1 VRRYHFKEGNLVL
14 DKSRLRSHI
23 VSLIADKIAQT
34 DDIDQLA
41 EWLKTIVGKELKPRS
56 GSDHRYIISSE
67 DIVEAISEARKNPCW
82 KGYKQIGMK
91 KKGKKEVP
99 NCVPESKEI
108 FESVANINWDRVRT
122 DYNYAYN
129 LGLEVNEGRQLVEM
143 GFGKYIG
150 MIFDIIFHKG
160 KHTIDDIKTPA
171 IEFLDDLQSSLLG
184 VEKIIKPKPKQLDLF
199 PDSPPGR
206 RQLKDLNPAQAE
218 KIDVHLFKLEDLAE
232 EYDKLKKKGGSAE
245 ELQKLEDAMQELL
258 KKIDDIRTA
267 PLPKTRP
274 ASKINK
280 STPPDNGDLF

>member
-1 VRRYHFKEGNLVL
+1 VKRYHFVKESNLVL

-23 VSLIADKIAQT
+23 ISLIADKIAQT
-34 DDIDQLA
+34 DDIDQLGQ
-41 EWLKTIVGKELKPRS
+41 WLKLIVGKELSPR
-56 GSDHRYIISSE
+56 GTRYIIKAE
-67 DIVEAISEARKNPCW
+67 DVVEAINEARKDPCW

-122 DYNYAYN
+122 DYNYAYS

-150 MIFDIIFHKG
+150 MIFDVVFHKG

-171 IEFLDDLQSSLLG
+171 IEFLDKLQSTLLG
-184 VEKIIKPKPKQLDLF
+184 GPRLGNPKQLDLF

-206 RQLKDLNPAQAE
+206 RQLKDLNPVQAE
-218 KIDVHLFKLEDLAE
+218 KIDAHLLKLEDLAE

-245 ELQKLEDAMQELL
+245 ELQKLEDTMQELL